1 MKTNIVQNN
10 DIVLSINDKIE
21 KLDVQW
27 VLEPFPHAIV
37 DNFLPDEVF
46 DKISNLLHN
55 IYEIKDIKKRF
66 TTDLEFNK
74 NVYGIG
80 ALDSIMKLPIQILGS
95 LKVKQL
101 LQNFIG
107 NINLISLNDLKDFG
121 GYYPFHS
128 MKENGFLGS
137 HVDHSR
143 SKTGEIHMANSL
155 YFASKEWDKNLG
167 GETILF
173 NSTGYKPKIYI
184 EPKPNRLVLFLHTSS
199 TFHGVNFISKNAKFN
214 RFSYYMDYYIDKKD
228 LLDLQDNLKK
238 KKVNADYLLHS
249 TIFIPFFPVGLKS
262 FKFKS
267 LFKLKNYYP
276 YLHAY
281 IKYLLNRYFLKY

>member
-10 DIVLSINDKIE
+10 DRVLSINDKIE
-21 KLDVQW
+21 KLNVQW

-37 DNFLPDEVF
+37 DNFLPDEIF
-46 DKISNLLHN
+46 DEISNLLHN
-55 IYEIKDIKKRF
+55 LYEIKDIKKRF

-80 ALDSIMKLPIQILGS
+80 SLDNITKLPIQILGS
-95 LKVKQL
+95 LKIKKL

-107 NINLISLNDLKDFG
+107 NISLISLNDYKDFG

-143 SKTGEIHMANSL
+143 SKTGEIHMANSV

-167 GETILF
+167 GEIILF
-173 NSTGYKPKIYI
+173 NSTGYKPKIFI

-228 LLDLQDNLKK
+228 LLNLKFNNDSSYWVEK
-238 KKVNADYLLHS
+238 
-249 TIFIPFFPVGLKS
+249 TETKS
-262 FKFKS
+262 KM
-267 LFKLKNYYP
+267 KNQ
-276 YLHAY
+276 
-281 IKYLLNRYFLKY
+281 F